1 MTTTAEISAPP
12 LAQKPAKPSPPTSPS
27 SKVGAVF
34 DTAIKGIDA
43 VWSIIKIVFVVALVV
58 LAFSFKSKVE
68 EPAAVDVDMGKFLS
82 MASPLELSSQDF
94 SIGRY
99 TLPPVAVLAS
109 LPESERV
116 ANPAFTAAQ
125 LQRAKWMHRTWQEV
139 HLRNES
145 NRSMTGIGGE
155 NVAKQFVNG
164 VIADFFDKKTQKE
177 TGTKSISELANIN
190 VLVGDDVIPS
200 LASGLLPV
208 FTDSETAAWKAVQAS
223 ERVSLN
229 ELDMRRAKFFHVKYG
244 PGAMP
249 APAPADVEIRAAEK
263 LAPGGNPWA
272 RREVA
277 PQSDNERLQAACAIL
292 QIVQNPSPAPAAAQ
306 VKK

>member
-1 MTTTAEISAPP
+1 MTTAAEIPTPS
-12 LAQKPAKPSPPTSPS
+12 LAQKPTKRATSPS
-27 SKVGAVF
+27 SVTASSVF
-34 DTAIKGIDA
+34 NATVKGVNA
-43 VWSIIKIVFVVALVV
+43 TWSLIKIALVVALVV
-58 LAFSFKSKVE
+58 LAFSFKNKIE
-68 EPAAVDVDMGKFLS
+68 EPAATDVDMGKFLS

-94 SIGRY
+94 SIGKY

-109 LPESERV
+109 LPEADRV

-125 LQRAKWMHRTWQEV
+125 LQRGRWMDRTWKEV
-139 HLRNES
+139 HLRNDADK
-145 NRSMTGIGGE
+145 SMTGRGGE
-155 NVAKQFVNG
+155 NVAKKFVSG
-164 VIADFFDKKTQKE
+164 VLSDFFDKKTQKE
-177 TGTKSISELANIN
+177 TGVKSISELANIN
-190 VLVGDDVIPS
+190 VLVGDDLIPS

-244 PGAMP
+244 PGTMP

-263 LAPGGNPWA
+263 LSPSNPWA
-272 RREVA
+272 RRETS

-292 QIVQNPSPAPAAAQ
+292 NIVQNPPSSPVAQQ

>member
-1 MTTTAEISAPP
+1 MTTAAEISMPAPA
-12 LAQKPAKPSPPTSPS
+12 LAHKPTKQAASAS
-27 SKVGAVF
+27 SVF
-34 DTAIKGIDA
+34 DSTVKGINA
-43 VWSIIKIVFVVALVV
+43 TWTIIKIAIVVALVV
-58 LAFSFKSKVE
+58 LAFGFKNKTA
-68 EPAAVDVDMGKFLS
+68 EPTVADVDMGKFLS
-82 MASPLELSSQDF
+82 MASPLELSNQNF
-94 SIGRY
+94 SIGKY
-99 TLPPVAVLAS
+99 TLPPVAVLAA
-109 LPESERV
+109 LPEADRV

-125 LQRAKWMHRTWQEV
+125 LQRARWMNRTWGEV

-145 NRSMTGIGGE
+145 NREMTGLVGE
-155 NVAKQFVNG
+155 NIAKQFVSG
-164 VIADFFDKKTQKE
+164 VLNDFFDKKTQKE
-177 TGTKSISELANIN
+177 TGVKSISELANIN

-208 FTDSETAAWKAVQAS
+208 FTDAETAAWKAVQAS

-244 PGAMP
+244 AGTMP

-263 LAPGGNPWA
+263 LAPGNNPWA
-272 RREVA
+272 RRDVS

-292 QIVQNPSPAPAAAQ
+292 NIVHNPPAAPAAPQ